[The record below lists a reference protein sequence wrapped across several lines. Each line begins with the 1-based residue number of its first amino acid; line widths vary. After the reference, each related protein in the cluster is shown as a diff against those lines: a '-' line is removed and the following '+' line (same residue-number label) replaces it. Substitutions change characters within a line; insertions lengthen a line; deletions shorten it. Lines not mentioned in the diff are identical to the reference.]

1 MSSSEFKFIAIEM
14 PIVITTDLIMTFR
27 ENASKITIQDAEVI
41 NSVLD
46 LDASEIEIDDISE
59 EDLFHIGKKSLKT
72 KKAVHYFLNEAID
85 TILLPRINIES
96 RLGTEIHD
104 KSFVYLEI
112 EDKLYV
118 ASGDMVS
125 YYGSKSNKS
134 YAYLLALNIS
144 GILKS

>member
-1 MSSSEFKFIAIEM
+1 MSSGEFKFIAIEI
-14 PIVITTDLIMTFR
+14 PTVITSDSIMMFQ

-46 LDASEIEIDDISE
+46 LDISEVEIEDISE
-59 EDLFHIGKKSLKT
+59 EDLFHIGKKSLKI
-72 KKAVHYFLNEAID
+72 KKAIHCFLSEAID
-85 TILLPRINIES
+85 ATLLPRVNIES

-125 YYGSKSNKS
+125 YYGSKSNKF

>member
-1 MSSSEFKFIAIEM
+1 MSSSEFKFIAIEIPM
-14 PIVITTDLIMTFR
+14 IITSDALKRFK
-27 ENASKITIQDAEVI
+27 ENASKITIQDAEII
-41 NSVLD
+41 NIALD
-46 LDASEIEIDDISE
+46 LDVSEVQMDDISE
-59 EDLFHIGKKSLKT
+59 EDLFHIGKESLKA

-85 TILLPRINIES
+85 TILLPRVNVEN

-104 KSFVYLEI
+104 KSFVYLEL